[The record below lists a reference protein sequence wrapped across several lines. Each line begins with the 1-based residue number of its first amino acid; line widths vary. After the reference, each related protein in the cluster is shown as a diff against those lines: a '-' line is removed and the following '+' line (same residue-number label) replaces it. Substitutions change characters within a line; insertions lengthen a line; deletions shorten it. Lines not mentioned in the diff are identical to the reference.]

1 MKTLKRIFGFFKRR
15 LFKAEPLGLTDKM
28 VLTCR
33 RRDGTIKWV
42 IDTDTDPMK
51 SNSMAKT
58 GMAQVAGLILPDV
71 GGTGFDYVGIGT
83 SNTAESAD
91 HTDLQTHLA
100 RKAGTGTRT
109 TTAFTND
116 TSQLV
121 ATFSSSDGLSG
132 TSSVQEGGVFTAA
145 SAGVMLF
152 RKIFTAKSVNW
163 DDGDTLEVTATCQMK
178 QGT

>member
-1 MKTLKRIFGFFKRR
+1 MKIQKFLGFFKKR

-33 RRDGTIKWV
+33 RKDGTVKWV

-51 SNSMAKT
+51 SNSMAET
-58 GMAQVAGLILPDV
+58 GMAQVAGLILTDV
-71 GGTGFDYVGIGT
+71 GGTAFDYIGIGT
-83 SNTAESAD
+83 DNTAESAS
-91 HTDLQTHLA
+91 HTDLQA
-100 RKAGTGTRT
+100 SIKRKAATGTRT

-121 ATFSSSDGLSG
+121 ATFSSADSLSG
-132 TSSVQEGGVFTAA
+132 LSSVQEGGVFTAA

-178 QGT
+178 QGA